1 MTVSL
6 SIKGYTDS
14 KNQFDEKR
22 QDWLDK
28 RFKLGPLQ
36 RLGAIYAELEQEAL
50 STKPLRIRS
59 QKVDNAIHRIQ
70 WKTQLVSDT

>member
-59 QKVDNAIHRIQ
+59 QKVDNAIHCIQ